1 MTEPVRSLAIGEL
14 LLASLRAGHAI
25 RIRANGTSMLPAI
38 WPGDV
43 LTVAPSTAAALGD
56 VALTLRDGR
65 WLAHRVIERRAHG
78 EVVALITRG
87 DALDRADPVAASTEV
102 LGIVVARNGR
112 PLRSSPTAC
121 PRLLMKLTGWQ
132 AHTVR
137 GFVSG
142 HLKKK
147 LGLKVRSFKRDGE
160 RVYAIKG

>member
-1 MTEPVRSLAIGEL
+1 VTEPVRSIAIGEL

-43 LTVAPSTAAALGD
+43 LTLAPSTTAAPGD

-65 WLAHRVIERRAHG
+65 WLAHRVIERRVEG
-78 EVVALITRG
+78 EAVTLITRG

-112 PLRSSPTAC
+112 SLQLAPTEC
-121 PRLLMKLTGWQ
+121 PRRLMKLAGW
-132 AHTVR
+132 V
-137 GFVSG
+137 
-142 HLKKK
+142 
-147 LGLKVRSFKRDGE
+147 VRSTPLLALTLKLRALT
-160 RVYAIKG
+160 RRLVPATV